1 MRYYDMFRILIALF
15 LSFWTVGATAQA
27 LSFVPA
33 AGPYKVGLHVWQQY
47 DQTRVYRHMRDNVTA
62 QITDTER
69 ARPVQSLVWYPA
81 AGRGELVRYRDYV
94 GTMASEERF
103 NAPDQARR
111 DTDATIAELT
121 DGPRGVV
128 LKRALEQHMQARRDA
143 DALPGK
149 FPVLVYAPSYGAS
162 AMENADLCE
171 YLASRGYIVL
181 ASPSM
186 GARTRGMTSDLEG
199 VEAQAA
205 DIGFLIAEAAT
216 MKQADM
222 AHIAVIGFSWGGL
235 SNVLAAARDDRI
247 RALVSIDG
255 SMRTYSEFVNGG
267 AKAAYYVT
275 PERLAIPLMYVARRN
290 RTLEE
295 INTAGTD
302 TSFSLMNRMRYSD
315 VYIPTMHYMNHMDFS
330 SWALRI
336 NDEAAFEDHTRE
348 EAAQVE
354 RWTAE
359 YISHFLDAYLKSD
372 KAALDFINRKPEQNQ
387 VPRHMMS
394 LVIHKAKAIAPTQDT
409 FLAELSSRGFGHI
422 VEIYDALHAQ
432 NGAFGIEPV
441 EIDNWG
447 TQLLRAG
454 RAQDAVHVFS
464 LGAHLYPD
472 GIDFVYDDL
481 AEAYEATGNTEQATV
496 NYRRA
501 LAINP
506 NRAHAKTRLEA
517 LGATF
522 PAVKE

>member
-1 MRYYDMFRILIALF
+1 MFRILFTLF
-15 LSFWTVGATAQA
+15 LSFWVVVAAAQE
-27 LSFVPA
+27 LSLVPA
-33 AGPYKVGLHVWQQY
+33 PGPYKVGLHIRQQY
-47 DQTRVYRHMRDNVTA
+47 DQARVYRHVRDSVTA
-62 QITDTER
+62 QMTDSER
-69 ARPVQSLVWYPA
+69 ARPVQTLVWYPA
-81 AGRGELVRYRDYV
+81 AGRGEPMLYRDYV
-94 GTMASEERF
+94 STMASEDRF
-103 NAPDQARR
+103 GAPDQARR
-111 DTDATIAELT
+111 DTHAAIADFT
-121 DGPRGVV
+121 AGPRGPVV
-128 LKRALEQHMQARRDA
+128 KRALEHAMQARRDA

-149 FPVLVYAPSYGAS
+149 FPVLVYAPSYSAS

-199 VEAQAA
+199 VEAQAT
-205 DIGFLIAEAAT
+205 DIAFLIAQAAT

-235 SNVLAAARDDRI
+235 ANVFAAARDDRI

-255 SMRTYSEFVNGG
+255 SVRTYPQFVNGG

-275 PERLAIPLMYVARRN
+275 PERLAIPMMYVARRN

-295 INTAGTD
+295 INDAGAD

-315 VYIPTMHYMNHMDFS
+315 VYIATMHYMNHMDFS

-336 NDEAAFEDHTRE
+336 NDAAAFDDHTRE
-348 EAAQVE
+348 EAAQAE
-354 RWTAE
+354 RWTAQ
-359 YISHFLDAYLKSD
+359 YISHFLDAYLKND
-372 KAALDFINRKPEQNQ
+372 KAALEYINRKPEQNQ

-394 LVIHKAKAIAPTQDT
+394 LKIHKAKAIAPSQDT
-409 FLAELSSRGFGHI
+409 FLAELSSHGFGQI

-432 NGAFGIEPV
+432 NVAFSIDPV

-454 RAQDAVHVFS
+454 RAQDAVRVFG
-464 LGAHLYPD
+464 LGVHIYPD
-472 GIDFVYDDL
+472 GIDFLYDDL
-481 AEAYEATGNTEQATV
+481 AEAYEATGNTEQATA

-506 NRAHAKTRLEA
+506 NRIHAKTRLEA
-517 LGATF
+517 LGAAFT
-522 PAVKE
+522 AAKE

>member
-1 MRYYDMFRILIALF
+1 MLRTLLALF
-15 LSFWTVGATAQA
+15 LASSVGLAAAQD

-33 AGPYKVGLHVWQQY
+33 AGPYKVGLQVRQQY
-47 DQTRVYRHMRDNVTA
+47 DQTRVYRRVRDNVTA
-62 QITDTER
+62 QMTAMER

-81 AGRGELVRYRDYV
+81 AGRGEPVRYRDYV
-94 GTMASEERF
+94 STTATEDRF
-103 NAPDQARR
+103 GAPDQARR
-111 DTDATIAELT
+111 DTEAEIAQVT
-121 DGPRGVV
+121 AGPRGPEVE
-128 LKRALEQHMQARRDA
+128 RALEHAMLARRDA
-143 DALPGK
+143 DALPGR
-149 FPVLVYAPSYGAS
+149 FPVLVYAPSYSAP

-205 DIGFLIAEAAT
+205 DIAFLIAQAAA

-222 AHIAVIGFSWGGL
+222 KRIAVIGFSWGGL

-255 SMRTYSEFVNGG
+255 SVRTYSEFVNGG

-275 PERLAIPLMYVARRN
+275 PERLAIPMMYVARRN

-295 INTAGTD
+295 INANGTD

-330 SWALRI
+330 SWVLRI
-336 NDEAAFEDHTRE
+336 NDAAAFEDHTRE

-354 RWTAE
+354 RWTAQ
-359 YISHFLDAYLKSD
+359 YIGNFLDAYLKND
-372 KAALDFINRKPEQNQ
+372 NAALDFINRKPEQNQ

-394 LVIHKAKAIAPTQDT
+394 MVIHKARATAPTQDT
-409 FLAELSSRGFGHI
+409 FLSELADRGFGHI

-432 NGAFGIEPV
+432 NAAFSIDPV
-441 EIDNWG
+441 EIDYWG
-447 TQLLRAG
+447 TQLLHAG
-454 RAQDAVHVFS
+454 RAQDAVQVFG
-464 LGAHLYPD
+464 LGAHIYPD

-481 AEAYEATGNTEQATV
+481 AEAEEAAGNKEEAIAH
-496 NYRRA
+496 YRRA
-501 LAINP
+501 LDINP
-506 NRAHAKTRLEA
+506 GRTHARTRLEA
-517 LGATF
+517 LRAA
-522 PAVKE
+522 PAAAG